1 MYNLSDINTIKS
13 ILSKNGFSFSK
24 ALGQNFIIDDSVC
37 PRMADA
43 AVPDEEYGVIEVGPG
58 IGVLTAELAKR
69 AKRVVAIELDD
80 RLPPILADTL
90 SDFDNVKIVSGD
102 VMKIDLHALI
112 KEEFSGMPVVICA
125 NLPYYITSPVIMKLL
140 EDNLPVESIVVMV
153 QKEAAD
159 RLCAD
164 VGTRDAGAVTV
175 AVNYYATAD
184 ELFFVGKECFMP
196 SPKVDS
202 EVISLTLRDE
212 RPGDIDD
219 EAKFFNMIKTAFTKR
234 RKTIMNSLC
243 FGPVTKDALGAAL
256 DSLAIPRT
264 ARIEEL
270 GMDQLISIYIS
281 LFSN

>member
-24 ALGQNFIIDDSVC
+24 ALGQNFIVDSTVC
-37 PRMADA
+37 PKMA
-43 AVPDEEYGVIEVGPG
+43 EEAILDGDYGVVEVGPG

-69 AKRVVAIELDD
+69 AKKVVAVELDD
-80 RLPPILADTL
+80 RLPPILNETL
-90 SDFDNVKIVSGD
+90 SDFDNVKIVPGD
-102 VMKIDLHALI
+102 IMKIDVKKLI
-112 KEEFSGMPVVICA
+112 EDEFPSMKVVVCA

-140 EDNLPVESIVVMV
+140 QENLPIEAVVVMV

-175 AVNYYATAD
+175 AVNYYAEA
-184 ELFFVGKECFMP
+184 EKLFFVPRDSFMP
-196 SPKVDS
+196 APKVDS
-202 EVISLTLRDE
+202 EVIKLSLRADRENLV
-212 RPGDIDD
+212 DD
-219 EAKFFNMIKTAFTKR
+219 EDKFFTMVKTAFTKR

-243 FGPVTKDALGAAL
+243 IGSVTKELLGSTL
-256 DSLAIPRT
+256 DELEISRT

-270 GMDQLISIYIS
+270 NMDDLVNIYNK
-281 LFSN
+281 LYK

>member
-24 ALGQNFIIDDSVC
+24 ALGQNFIVDSTVC
-37 PRMADA
+37 PKMA
-43 AVPDEEYGVIEVGPG
+43 EEAILDGDYGVVEVGPG

-69 AKRVVAIELDD
+69 AKKVVAVELDD
-80 RLPPILADTL
+80 RLPPILNETL
-90 SDFDNVKIVSGD
+90 SDFDNVKIVPGD
-102 VMKIDLHALI
+102 IMKIDVKKLI
-112 KEEFSGMPVVICA
+112 EDEFPSMKVVVCA

-140 EDNLPVESIVVMV
+140 QENLPIEAVVVMV

-175 AVNYYATAD
+175 AVNYYAEA
-184 ELFFVGKECFMP
+184 EKLFFVPRDSFMP
-196 SPKVDS
+196 APKVDS
-202 EVISLTLRDE
+202 EVIKLSLRTDRENLV
-212 RPGDIDD
+212 DD
-219 EAKFFNMIKTAFTKR
+219 EDKFFTMVKTAFTKR

-243 FGPVTKDALGAAL
+243 IGSVTKELLGSTL
-256 DSLAIPRT
+256 DELEISRT

-270 GMDQLISIYIS
+270 NMDDLVNIYNK
-281 LFSN
+281 LYK

>member
-37 PRMADA
+37 PSMADA
-43 AVPDEEYGVIEVGPG
+43 AVPSQDYGVVEVGPG
-58 IGVLTAELAKR
+58 IGVLTAELAQR

-102 VMKIDLHALI
+102 VMKIDLKSLI
-112 KEEFSGMPVVICA
+112 EEEFPGMPVVICA

-140 EDNLPVESIVVMV
+140 EEDLPIESIVVMV

-175 AVNYYATAD
+175 AVNYYATAKK
-184 ELFFVGKECFMP
+184 LFFVGKECFMP

-202 EVISLTLRDE
+202 EVISLTLRHDH
-212 RPGDIDD
+212 PYAID
-219 EAKFFNMIKTAFTKR
+219 EAQFFSMIKTAFTKR

-243 FGPVTKDALGAAL
+243 FGPVTKDALGTTL

-270 GMDQLISIYIS
+270 TMDQLISIYRE
-281 LFSN
+281 LFK

>member
-37 PRMADA
+37 PSMADA
-43 AVPDEEYGVIEVGPG
+43 AVPSQDYGVVEVGPG
-58 IGVLTAELAKR
+58 IGVLTAELAQR

-102 VMKIDLHALI
+102 VMKIDLKSLI
-112 KEEFSGMPVVICA
+112 EEELPGMPVVICA

-140 EDNLPVESIVVMV
+140 EEDLPIESIVVMV

-175 AVNYYATAD
+175 AVNYYATAKK
-184 ELFFVGKECFMP
+184 LFFVGKECFVP

-202 EVISLTLRDE
+202 EVISLTLRRE
-212 RPGDIDD
+212 HPYAID
-219 EAKFFNMIKTAFTKR
+219 EAEFFSMIKTAFTKR

-243 FGPVTKDALGAAL
+243 FGPVTKDALGTTL

-270 GMDQLISIYIS
+270 TMDQLISIYRE
-281 LFSN
+281 LFK

>member
-24 ALGQNFIIDDSVC
+24 ALGQNFIVDSTVC
-37 PRMADA
+37 PKMA
-43 AVPDEEYGVIEVGPG
+43 EEAILDGDYGVVEVGPG

-69 AKRVVAIELDD
+69 AKKVVAVELDD
-80 RLPPILADTL
+80 RLPPILNETL
-90 SDFDNVKIVSGD
+90 SDFDNIKIVPGD
-102 VMKIDLHALI
+102 IMKIDVKKLI
-112 KEEFSGMPVVICA
+112 EDEFPSMKVVVCA

-140 EDNLPVESIVVMV
+140 QENLPIEAVVVMV

-175 AVNYYATAD
+175 AVNYYAEA
-184 ELFFVGKECFMP
+184 EKLFFVPRDSFMP
-196 SPKVDS
+196 APKVDS
-202 EVISLTLRDE
+202 EVIKLSLRTDRENLV
-212 RPGDIDD
+212 DD
-219 EAKFFNMIKTAFTKR
+219 EDKFFIMVKTAFTKR

-243 FGPVTKDALGAAL
+243 IGSVTKELLGSTL
-256 DSLAIPRT
+256 DELEISRT

-270 GMDQLISIYIS
+270 NMDDLVNIYNK
-281 LFSN
+281 LYK

>member
-112 KEEFSGMPVVICA
+112 KEEFSDMPVVICA
-125 NLPYYITSPVIMKLL
+125 NLHK
-140 EDNLPVESIVVMV
+140 
-153 QKEAAD
+153 
-159 RLCAD
+159 RLCWLSYRGND
-164 VGTRDAGAVTV
+164 
-175 AVNYYATAD
+175 
-184 ELFFVGKECFMP
+184 
-196 SPKVDS
+196 
-202 EVISLTLRDE
+202 ISLIWNGRGYS
-212 RPGDIDD
+212 RNQRSVRGI
-219 EAKFFNMIKTAFTKR
+219 
-234 RKTIMNSLC
+234 LC
-243 FGPVTKDALGAAL
+243 RCRASSTCVYLL
-256 DSLAIPRT
+256 LVCS
-264 ARIEEL
+264 
-270 GMDQLISIYIS
+270 
-281 LFSN
+281 

>member
-37 PRMADA
+37 PSMADA
-43 AVPDEEYGVIEVGPG
+43 AVPSQDYGVVEVGPG
-58 IGVLTAELAKR
+58 IGVLTAELAQR

-102 VMKIDLHALI
+102 VMKIDLKSLI
-112 KEEFSGMPVVICA
+112 EEEFPDMPVVICA

-140 EDNLPVESIVVMV
+140 EEDLPIESIVVMV

-175 AVNYYATAD
+175 AVNYYATAKK
-184 ELFFVGKECFMP
+184 LFFVGKECFMP

-202 EVISLTLRDE
+202 EVISLMLRRDH
-212 RPGDIDD
+212 PYAID
-219 EAKFFNMIKTAFTKR
+219 EAQFFSMIKTAFTKR

-243 FGPVTKDALGAAL
+243 FGPVTKDALGTTL

-270 GMDQLISIYIS
+270 TMDQLISIYRE
-281 LFSN
+281 LFK

>member
-24 ALGQNFIIDDSVC
+24 ALGQNFIVDSTVC
-37 PRMADA
+37 PKMA
-43 AVPDEEYGVIEVGPG
+43 EEAILDGDYGVVEVGPG

-69 AKRVVAIELDD
+69 AKKVVAVELDD
-80 RLPPILADTL
+80 RLPPILNETL
-90 SDFDNVKIVSGD
+90 SDFDNIKIVPGD
-102 VMKIDLHALI
+102 IMKIDVKKLI
-112 KEEFSGMPVVICA
+112 EDEFPSMKVVVCA

-140 EDNLPVESIVVMV
+140 QENLPIEAVVVMV

-175 AVNYYATAD
+175 AVNYYAEA
-184 ELFFVGKECFMP
+184 EKLFFVPRDSFMP
-196 SPKVDS
+196 APKVDS
-202 EVISLTLRDE
+202 EVIKLSLRTDRENLV
-212 RPGDIDD
+212 DD
-219 EAKFFNMIKTAFTKR
+219 EDKFFTMVKTAFTKR

-243 FGPVTKDALGAAL
+243 IGSVTKELLGSTL
-256 DSLAIPRT
+256 DELEISRT

-270 GMDQLISIYIS
+270 NMDDLVNIYNK
-281 LFSN
+281 LYK